1 MHRLA
6 DQAVRRREIALESD
20 AKAMLEV
27 DQGLIDS
34 HQSMFVNYV
43 SLKFSLV
50 FVGSQVYENT
60 RLKDLHAP
68 NDRAGNGMK

>member
-6 DQAVRRREIALESD
+6 DHAVRRRVIALDSD

-27 DQGLIDS
+27 DQRLIDS

-50 FVGSQVYENT
+50 FVGSQVYENI

-68 NDRAGNGMK
+68 SDRAGNGMK